1 MKLQKISGVA
11 LVVVALMMAFYH
23 LASTRYIIVDP
34 ILHKVLHVGFAL
46 VIILL
51 GGVKASKGKMGW
63 FPALLAFASIVVTV
77 YLFIYYDAIKARLIA
92 PPNPDIVIGL
102 VIIVVMFITTTMAF
116 GKTLPIVVL
125 VLLAYT
131 IFGQYLPEPFRSPE
145 LSLRD
150 QLIPYL
156 STGLGTGW
164 GIYGEVVA
172 ISANYIFLL
181 VLFGSVLDA
190 AGGTRFIM
198 GIGNLAGAKLRSGPA
213 AVAVVGSSLLGMVTG
228 STAANITITG
238 SFTIPMMKKVGYKP
252 EQAAAIELA
261 SSNGGQIMPP
271 IMGAAAFVMAG
282 FTGIPYVRIVIAAI
296 IPAILY
302 YVVVMMY
309 AQFQAAK
316 MHISQA
322 QIKVDKRELLL
333 DTPLF
338 IVPFA
343 VLTVLMLQGYSLM
356 NLAFW
361 ATVSALVTGLIRKKT
376 RPSLGTLI
384 KGFTRGAK
392 SGSEIAV
399 STALIGIIVTCFS
412 VTGLGMKLPMLVETL
427 SGGSLPIALGIIM
440 VVTVI
445 LSSGVPTVVAYLMVA
460 VIAVPVVI
468 RMGVP
473 LLEAHFFA
481 MYYAAFAHLTPPVAI
496 GAIVAAGLAGAKFWP
511 TCWEGLKAAFTALII
526 PWLIVYAPVMVF
538 KPRDLATGAV
548 DMVGCIL
555 APVALQIVLSN
566 YLLIGLDLK
575 ERAGF
580 ALATIAFFTGVF
592 TEQYIWLG
600 VGAAITVLAVMSQW
614 VRHKSA
620 STLEQ
625 ASQAPGQGS

>member
-11 LVVVALMMAFYH
+11 LIVVALMMAFYH
-23 LASTRYIIVDP
+23 LASTQYIIVDS

-51 GGVKASKGKMGW
+51 GGVQASKGKMSW
-63 FPALLAFASIVVTV
+63 LLAPLVLASIVVTV
-77 YLFIYYDAIKARLIA
+77 YLFVYYDDIKGRLIA

-102 VIIVVMFITTTMAF
+102 IIIVVMFITTTMAF

-125 VLLAYT
+125 VLLVYT
-131 IFGQYLPEPFRSPE
+131 IFGQYLPEPFTSPE

-156 STGLGTGW
+156 STGLGTSW

-198 GIGNLAGAKLRSGPA
+198 GVGNLAGAKLRSGPA
-213 AVAVVGSSLLGMVTG
+213 AVAVVGSSILGMVTG

-261 SSNGGQIMPP
+261 ASNGGQIMPP

-282 FTGIPYVRIVIAAI
+282 FTGIPYVRIALAAI

-333 DTPLF
+333 DAPMF
-338 IVPFA
+338 IIPFA
-343 VLTVLMLQGYSLM
+343 VLTVLMLQGRSLM

-361 ATVSALVTGLIRKKT
+361 AIVASLATGLIRKKT

-412 VTGLGMKLPMLVETL
+412 VTGLGMKLPMVVETL
-427 SGGSLPIALGIIM
+427 SGGSLPVALAIIM
-440 VVTVI
+440 VITLI
-445 LSSGVPTVVAYLMVA
+445 LSAGVPTVVAYLLVA

-496 GAIVAAGLAGAKFWP
+496 GAIVAAGLANAKFWP
-511 TCWEGLKAAFTALII
+511 TCWEGLKAAATALII
-526 PWLIVYAPVMVF
+526 PWLLIYAPVIVL
-538 KPRDLATGAV
+538 KPQNLVTGTV

-555 APVALQIVLSN
+555 APTALQVVLSN

-580 ALATIAFFTGVF
+580 ALATIALFAGVF
-592 TEQYIWLG
+592 SHQYIWLG
-600 VGAAITVLAVMSQW
+600 VGVGILVLSVFSQW

-620 STLEQ
+620 LAIER
-625 ASQAPGQGS
+625 ASQSTGQGV